1 MVELNSFKLFDA
13 HFHIIDSR
21 FPLIPNDGYLPGAF
35 TVDDYRQRLKDYD
48 LCGGAVVSGSFQDYD
63 QSYLID
69 ALEKLGAGFVGVTQ
83 LPATI
88 TDQEIIKLNEK
99 NIRAIRFNLKRGGS
113 EGIEQLEAMGRHV
126 FDLVG
131 WHTELYVDSTQL
143 DSLFDTLIK
152 LPKVSI
158 DHLGLSRTGFNTLLK
173 LAEND
178 IKIKASGFSRV
189 DFDIAKALK
198 DLYSVNP
205 ACLMFGTD
213 LPSTRAPMPY
223 QDKDYQLLIDTLG
236 EEATHKV
243 LMGNAQAFYKA
254 SL

>member
-1 MVELNSFKLFDA
+1 MIELNSFKLFDA

-21 FPLIPNDGYLPGAF
+21 FPLIPNDGYLPEAF

-48 LCGGAVVSGSFQDYD
+48 LCGGAVVSGSFQAFD

-69 ALEKLGAGFVGVTQ
+69 ALEKLGSGFIGVTQ
-83 LPATI
+83 LPATV

-113 EGIEQLEAMGRHV
+113 GGIEQLEAMGRHV

-205 ACLMFGTD
+205 DCLMFGTD

-236 EEATHKV
+236 KEAAQRV

-254 SL
+254 NL